1 MIRRP
6 PRSTRIDTLFP
17 YTTLFRSLEAQ
28 SRGQLT
34 VEALV
39 DGPLGQTDH
48 GTRPLGEIG
57 RPGHGGVLELGGR
70 HDPVDQTAAQRPLG
84 VDLTPREEHVLGPG
98 RAAEARQALRA
109 AATGGDAKS
118 APGPTGPGP
127 VADQPQGAG

>member
-70 HDPVDQTAAQRPLG
+70 HDPVDQTDAQRLLG
-84 VDLTPREEHVLGPG
+84 VDLTPREDHVLGPEG
-98 RAAEARQALRA
+98 ASQARPALAVRS
-109 AATGGDAKS
+109 TKRRTTRHKLQHS
-118 APGPTGPGP
+118 MPTF
-127 VADQPQGAG
+127 V